1 MNYFAASYNPMN
13 AFAQGYGL
21 GDAMRE
27 TAAREHERQRAMAA
41 RQGLID
47 FGQRANLLG
56 YEDNPAAVMPEYM
69 KKLYATN
76 PEVAVQLEQ
85 HVAAPFQLQR
95 EITKA
100 GEFERAKRQADADV
114 GITTMN
120 AFAKTFGVQPQQGQS
135 LPASTQP
142 VSMTDGEAA
151 PVGGGAMPPYNLSG
165 LSDYEP
171 HFEMT
176 PQGFKFGVK
185 RASPLDSAIKVSDAQ
200 VRQADQKLKERDFE
214 EIKKEDL
221 LVKKSLANKDL
232 QKDIRDAA
240 QQAHDRV
247 RTLRSDMQ
255 EAQDKIESGEIR
267 PSVGQARIQQIG
279 SELKQAQS
287 YRDSLLFGRDS
298 LTPDTSDIL
307 SKNPEAKA
315 GQGKRTQQPIQGV
328 LDSTAQPAPLAPE
341 EAGVSRGSIPLA
353 KGPAIGAGLPYKKQ
367 VEAQQK
373 KLEGD
378 ITQTRNILDASQA
391 AAMAAQQSKPATD
404 RIMELLT
411 KNNIGSRF
419 LKLPGGETAATM
431 VSGNY
436 DELNKWRN
444 SLILQEKSEG
454 ESQLY
459 NTLPEL
465 KIHSASLPSI
475 DNDEN
480 TNRRAIVPVKNLME
494 ARMVAPKFLQQW
506 ADQHG
511 GAITGAREE
520 FRSWMQHNPM
530 YQTHETNGEVGIHE
544 NTHFIPLDIWT
555 RLRQRFSEKDILK
568 KRDSG
573 GIQVLNGRVFFKE

>member
-1 MNYFAASYNPMN
+1 
-13 AFAQGYGL
+13 
-21 GDAMRE
+21 
-27 TAAREHERQRAMAA
+27 
-41 RQGLID
+41 
-47 FGQRANLLG
+47 
-56 YEDNPAAVMPEYM
+56 
-69 KKLYATN
+69 
-76 PEVAVQLEQ
+76 
-85 HVAAPFQLQR
+85 
-95 EITKA
+95 
-100 GEFERAKRQADADV
+100 
-114 GITTMN
+114 
-120 AFAKTFGVQPQQGQS
+120 
-135 LPASTQP
+135 
-142 VSMTDGEAA
+142 
-151 PVGGGAMPPYNLSG
+151 
-165 LSDYEP
+165 
-171 HFEMT
+171 
-176 PQGFKFGVK
+176 
-185 RASPLDSAIKVSDAQ
+185 
-200 VRQADQKLKERDFE
+200 
-214 EIKKEDL
+214 
-221 LVKKSLANKDL
+221 
-232 QKDIRDAA
+232 
-240 QQAHDRV
+240 
-247 RTLRSDMQ
+247 MQ